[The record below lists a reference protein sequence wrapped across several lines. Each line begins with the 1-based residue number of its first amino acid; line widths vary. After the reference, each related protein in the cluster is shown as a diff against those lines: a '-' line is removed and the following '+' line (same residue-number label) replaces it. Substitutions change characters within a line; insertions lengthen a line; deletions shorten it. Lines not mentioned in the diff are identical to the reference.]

1 MDDGKRT
8 HRPYSEKKRILA
20 LWEKERTI
28 DGMTKVKFSRKM
40 GTALSTFDKWCKNG
54 EIICQM
60 EDTDKKH
67 LVTRPK
73 KRCKYDKQK
82 RPLDEREGLLY
93 DWVQQA
99 PQPINH
105 KAMRARALELWPE
118 YRDEKHP
125 KCKTPGNFR
134 KYCFR
139 FAQRYS
145 PCEDDNED
153 NTSHDSTPADAAAI
167 DGLDN
172 SQLAADETPATT
184 PSIDEALA
192 QAAADRAAAEA
203 AARQAAAD
211 LAAAKVAAEQAA
223 AVKAAADRDA
233 AEILAAER
241 IAAERTAA
249 ERAAAE
255 RSATERDIA
264 DRDQLKV
271 DDCST
276 KMPAPVSPIDL
287 TSVPSPPSRRS
298 RKLSNPLNPAD
309 ADVLAS
315 LYEHILENAFPR
327 NSQGKPLP
335 RRIAKS
341 SLGMK
346 NKRGIHNDH
355 CSRCSAR
362 SPCVNFNIC
371 ENIQSKAECASNRCM
386 AGAHCKNNAIQ
397 KRRYPPTTVVVDPVF
412 GYSLRL
418 NAAAKKETK
427 IIEYVGERISK
438 QEFLRRKS
446 LPGADSWY
454 LAQLAREEGEMYV
467 DARTMGNFSRFINHS
482 CDPNCRFET
491 WWVDKKPRL
500 MVVARHDLPK
510 NSILT
515 LYYMDPTWQVDAC
528 LCGICD
534 GGYLPPPQDSY
545 SDLSE

>member
-1 MDDGKRT
+1 
-8 HRPYSEKKRILA
+8 
-20 LWEKERTI
+20 
-28 DGMTKVKFSRKM
+28 FSRKM

-54 EIICQM
+54 ETICQM

-203 AARQAAAD
+203 AARQAA
-211 LAAAKVAAEQAA
+211 QAA

-241 IAAERTAA
+241 IAEERTAAIRSAEARMTAERAAAERIAA
-249 ERAAAE
+249 ERAAAERIAAERADAE

-264 DRDQLKV
+264 DRAQLKV
-271 DDCST
+271 DNCST
-276 KMPAPVSPIDL
+276 KMPAPCTKS
-287 TSVPSPPSRRS
+287 T
-298 RKLSNPLNPAD
+298 
-309 ADVLAS
+309 
-315 LYEHILENAFPR
+315 
-327 NSQGKPLP
+327 
-335 RRIAKS
+335 KS
-341 SLGMK
+341 SLK
-346 NKRGIHNDH
+346 
-355 CSRCSAR
+355 
-362 SPCVNFNIC
+362 
-371 ENIQSKAECASNRCM
+371 
-386 AGAHCKNNAIQ
+386 
-397 KRRYPPTTVVVDPVF
+397 
-412 GYSLRL
+412 
-418 NAAAKKETK
+418 K
-427 IIEYVGERISK
+427 II
-438 QEFLRRKS
+438 
-446 LPGADSWY
+446 
-454 LAQLAREEGEMYV
+454 
-467 DARTMGNFSRFINHS
+467 
-482 CDPNCRFET
+482 
-491 WWVDKKPRL
+491 
-500 MVVARHDLPK
+500 
-510 NSILT
+510 
-515 LYYMDPTWQVDAC
+515 
-528 LCGICD
+528 
-534 GGYLPPPQDSY
+534 
-545 SDLSE
+545 

>member
-1 MDDGKRT
+1 
-8 HRPYSEKKRILA
+8 
-20 LWEKERTI
+20 
-28 DGMTKVKFSRKM
+28 M

-203 AARQAAAD
+203 AARQAA
-211 LAAAKVAAEQAA
+211 QAA

-241 IAAERTAA
+241 IAEERTAAIRSAEARMTAERAAAERIAA
-249 ERAAAE
+249 ERAAAERIAAERADAE

-264 DRDQLKV
+264 DRAQLKV
-271 DDCST
+271 DNCST

-298 RKLSNPLNPAD
+298 RRLSNPLNPAD
-309 ADVLAS
+309 ADDLAS

-335 RRIAKS
+335 RRLAKS

-418 NAAAKKETK
+418 DAAAKKETK
-427 IIEYVGERISK
+427 IIEYVGERIFK

-454 LAQLAREEGEMYV
+454 LAQLAREGE
-467 DARTMGNFSRFINHS
+467 
-482 CDPNCRFET
+482 
-491 WWVDKKPRL
+491 
-500 MVVARHDLPK
+500 
-510 NSILT
+510 
-515 LYYMDPTWQVDAC
+515 
-528 LCGICD
+528 
-534 GGYLPPPQDSY
+534 
-545 SDLSE
+545 

>member
-1 MDDGKRT
+1 
-8 HRPYSEKKRILA
+8 
-20 LWEKERTI
+20 
-28 DGMTKVKFSRKM
+28 KM

-54 EIICQM
+54 ETICQM

-153 NTSHDSTPADAAAI
+153 NTSHDSTPANAAAI

-335 RRIAKS
+335 RRLAKS

-454 LAQLAREEGEMYV
+454 LAQLAREEGE
-467 DARTMGNFSRFINHS
+467 
-482 CDPNCRFET
+482 
-491 WWVDKKPRL
+491 
-500 MVVARHDLPK
+500 
-510 NSILT
+510 
-515 LYYMDPTWQVDAC
+515 
-528 LCGICD
+528 
-534 GGYLPPPQDSY
+534 
-545 SDLSE
+545 

>member
-1 MDDGKRT
+1 
-8 HRPYSEKKRILA
+8 
-20 LWEKERTI
+20 
-28 DGMTKVKFSRKM
+28 M

-54 EIICQM
+54 ETICQM

-271 DDCST
+271 DDCT
-276 KMPAPVSPIDL
+276 
-287 TSVPSPPSRRS
+287 
-298 RKLSNPLNPAD
+298 D

-454 LAQLAREEGEMYV
+454 LAQLAREEGE
-467 DARTMGNFSRFINHS
+467 
-482 CDPNCRFET
+482 
-491 WWVDKKPRL
+491 
-500 MVVARHDLPK
+500 
-510 NSILT
+510 
-515 LYYMDPTWQVDAC
+515 
-528 LCGICD
+528 
-534 GGYLPPPQDSY
+534 
-545 SDLSE
+545 